1 MLTRKILISLLL
13 ATVAFASFAVAAYS
27 GLFDVIDTR
36 LYDQRVRSHAAA
48 RLDSAVTEIEQYR
61 NEITQS
67 LAELVDRRS
76 IRTVFRVNQSLTD
89 IRDRQAALA
98 AFAELHPDFDFV
110 RFIDNARSQLWFSS
124 LAADIA
130 VQQAD
135 QITYQPVELLQPPLD
150 LPAADQEGLRWFG
163 PRDAFQISVQVL
175 ETNDAPQ
182 GLALAW
188 FRLSGFTRRLVDEG
202 WIGPSEQVQLAGDGT
217 LIVNARRHFTTADR
231 DAIVQALAR
240 DGDAA
245 SLRSELGQ
253 EFALVR
259 HEPEQGLPAVV
270 LLVSSERLRM
280 EPALRAILLAGSFV
294 VTFLLAFLILN
305 LRQDPAIVVA
315 ERFRRFQQAVVR
327 DLLATEGAVDPEL
340 WRRELDARREKI
352 EAQLKRGIGRLRGDR
367 KTEVERRIAR
377 SWSEMYRVLGGGER
391 AQTTQLEAVSLNQI
405 QAIIEQTISR
415 YGPNLAAQVA
425 GAAARSG
432 APDTPPHSHRAE
444 AEALEPVDVEPADAE
459 ELEAAD
465 AEELEPADLE
475 PADAEELETADLE
488 PADVEP
494 ADAEELEPADL
505 EPADTEALEPV
516 DAEPADAEELET
528 ADLEPVD
535 AELADADELETADLE
550 PAEAEALEPVD
561 VEPADAEELE
571 PADLEPAD
579 VEALEPVD
587 VEPADVEALEPV
599 DAEPADAEELEAAD
613 LEPADVEALEP
624 VDAEP
629 ADAEE
634 LEPADLEPA
643 DAEELETA
651 DLEPADAEELE
662 PADLEPADVEALEPA
677 DSEPADAEELAD
689 LEPADTEALE
699 PVDVEPADTEE
710 LADLEPAD
718 VEALEPVDAEPADA
732 EELEAADLEPAEHWQ
747 DLSRGPFGEDVATI
761 FPDVSDTFERIEGED
776 TASEPSELPT
786 PRQTTRPAAQ
796 TAAPQLDSATAQH
809 EAPVELE
816 RVLDA
821 VTPASPAVQLSSESV
836 ADPALEE
843 PAAELPVFEE
853 PEYDATAPSD
863 VEPLDRESIRQSY
876 LAGVGE
882 FGLIPFAGSQEI
894 QANARISF
902 RPIKKSFY
910 SVHGL
915 TNGEAFQLVDV
926 DDFSALL
933 GRNSKVI
940 EERSGLPYIDATA
953 FVRKSPRI
961 DLQTQ
966 TLADQII
973 AHRNEASIDEV
984 LKPQFGDLD
993 LDDVLDKSKG
1003 KNLPDVE
1010 APPGSLAIGYGGF
1023 DFGVAATDG
1032 TEHEVYRRLVRLTR
1046 RWDARSACILDRQPD
1061 AGWLAQ
1067 FTIGM
1072 PQRCPGVL
1080 QLGPTTEFVQ
1090 NVFDLR
1096 RVLLLKRP
1104 LSMFRDF
1111 DGDCHAEHL
1120 EFIQSWLLMPLEH
1133 RSGRYLMVGF
1143 VRAFEDLVDVATRT
1157 QIVAEVV

>member
-459 ELEAAD
+459 ELEA
-465 AEELEPADLE
+465 
-475 PADAEELETADLE
+475 
-488 PADVEP
+488 
-494 ADAEELEPADL
+494 
-505 EPADTEALEPV
+505 
-516 DAEPADAEELET
+516 
-528 ADLEPVD
+528 
-535 AELADADELETADLE
+535 
-550 PAEAEALEPVD
+550 
-561 VEPADAEELE
+561 
-571 PADLEPAD
+571 
-579 VEALEPVD
+579 
-587 VEPADVEALEPV
+587 
-599 DAEPADAEELEAAD
+599 
-613 LEPADVEALEP
+613 
-624 VDAEP
+624 